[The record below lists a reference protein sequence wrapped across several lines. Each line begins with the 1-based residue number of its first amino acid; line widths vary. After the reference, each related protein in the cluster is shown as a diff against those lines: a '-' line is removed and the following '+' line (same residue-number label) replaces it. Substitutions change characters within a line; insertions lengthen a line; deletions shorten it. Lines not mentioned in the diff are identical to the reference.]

1 MNWKI
6 WAMVVVL
13 GALAWFGWTK
23 LSPANGDFRLTLLH
37 TNDVHARYEPF
48 QPWGEPVQ
56 GGAARLSTL
65 VQETRALECN
75 VLLVDA
81 GDQFQGT
88 LYYNVGGAALVAE
101 VMNAVGYDAMA
112 VGNHEFDS
120 GPSELAKLIDIADFP
135 VLSANI
141 SAQDEVRLAERL
153 SDYATF
159 QVGGETVGVFG
170 LTSEHTAIASN
181 PGPSIVF
188 ADAFESARAVVDEME
203 AQGIDKI
210 IALTHLGLERD
221 MALASQVAGIDVIVG
236 GHSHTLL
243 GESEGAAGFYPQVLL
258 SPADEPVVVV
268 TAYEWGKVLGSVE
281 ILFDDRGI
289 VLGAEGEPIPIG
301 EEIEEDPAVAAILSA
316 VVPRIEALKEQTV
329 GATEVDLDGA
339 RERVR
344 TQETNLGNLICDAI
358 LWKTESLG
366 AQIALQNGGGIRAS
380 IPAGPV
386 TMGQVLEVLPFG
398 NEISIVEVSGRQLL
412 AALENGVSKVEE
424 GAGRF
429 AHVSGLRIRFDPAAN
444 PGSRILGAE
453 VQDAVSGTYAPLR
466 EEAAYTVATNSFLA
480 GGGDEYSMFPGAV
493 ARYDTGFLISD
504 VLAEYLEEKGHVA
517 PTAEGRIEAVSPAG

>member
-1 MNWKI
+1 MKWKI
-6 WAMVVVL
+6 WAMVVIL

-23 LSPANGDFRLTLLH
+23 FGSVDGEFHLTLLH
-37 TNDVHARYEPF
+37 TNDVHAHYAPF

-56 GGAARLSTL
+56 GGAARLSS
-65 VQETRALECN
+65 VVREIRASERN

-88 LYYNVGGAALVAE
+88 LFYNVGGARLVAE

-120 GPSELAKLIDIADFP
+120 GPSELARLIAEAGFP

-141 SAQDEVRLAERL
+141 QTTGEGELDGQL
-153 SDYATF
+153 SGYVTLDI
-159 QVGGETVGVFG
+159 GGETVGVLG

-181 PGPSIVF
+181 PGPNIVF
-188 ADAFESARAVVDEME
+188 ADALESARAAVAEME
-203 AQGIDKI
+203 VQGIDKI
-210 IALTHLGLERD
+210 IALTHLGLDRD
-221 MALASQVAGIDVIVG
+221 KELASQVAGIDVIVG

-268 TAYEWGKVLGSVE
+268 TAYEWGKVLGRVE

-316 VVPRIEALKEQTV
+316 FAPRIEALKGQTV

-339 RERVR
+339 RERIR

-366 AQIALQNGGGIRAS
+366 AQISLQNGGGIRAS

-398 NEISIVEVSGRQLL
+398 NEISVVEISGRQLL
-412 AALENGVSKVEE
+412 DALENSVSQVED

-429 AHVSGLRIRFDPAAN
+429 AHVSGLRVRFDPEAS
-444 PGSRILGAE
+444 PGGRILGAE
-453 VQDAVSGTYAPLR
+453 VQDAASGTFFSVR

-480 GGGDEYSMFPGAV
+480 GGGDEYTAFAEAV
-493 ARYDTGFLISD
+493 VRYDTGFLISD
-504 VLAEYLEEKGHVA
+504 VLAEYLEKKGPVA
-517 PTAEGRIEAVSPAG
+517 PTVEGRIESRSTVE